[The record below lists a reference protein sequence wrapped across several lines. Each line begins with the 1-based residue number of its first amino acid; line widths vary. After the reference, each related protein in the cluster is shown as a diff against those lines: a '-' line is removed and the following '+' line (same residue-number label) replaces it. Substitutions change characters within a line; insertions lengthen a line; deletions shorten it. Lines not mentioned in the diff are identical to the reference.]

1 MNLKQ
6 KFLIVFILISIVP
19 IIIITTFTYNRYT
32 SLVKEQTSQITENI
46 FEKAS
51 NQINSAISN
60 INHVA
65 EIFSF
70 YSESRNSIIED
81 LKKYTRKNGYS
92 SYDIFK
98 SNQNIKFICQNLI
111 YSSDYINGI
120 FFFTPYGEI
129 LGYGNNIDITYDY
142 IPFKDKWYNETIN
155 LKGKIYIDGISA
167 KKFIIN
173 SQPSISFSRAIYDV
187 YSHEFLGVLLVDCS
201 TSVFDLSKVNTL
213 PDTTILSIENTA
225 THCILYSNADNI
237 KNLFSIKNM
246 KVLKKSLNIKEL
258 TLTAAVNYE
267 QIYNEFGFTR
277 ILILIIAGVC
287 SLVFIII
294 SVLLSFS
301 LTKPIIHLSKKMASH
316 GDVLSLSKKYLE
328 RKDEI
333 GTLYNEYNS
342 MVKEINNFIK
352 NEYQNKLIILDSQM
366 KSLEAQI
373 NSHFLFNTLESINSI
388 AEIEGNKNIAIMSL
402 ALGNMFRYSIKTKSE
417 LVTIADEI
425 NHVKDYV
432 SIQTIR
438 FDGKFNLIL
447 NIKEEYLNLKI
458 LKLILQPLVEN
469 AIYHG
474 LKNCTCGKEIKISAW
489 LDKNCIHLSVEDDG
503 IGISEENLIQIKENL
518 EKEPHFTELGHRNN
532 QSIGLKNIHS
542 RIELY
547 YGKGFGL
554 SVESFKGKGTKI
566 NIKLPVLNENEK
578 EV

>member
-1 MNLKQ
+1 M
-6 KFLIVFILISIVP
+6 P

-32 SLVKEQTSQITENI
+32 SLVKEQTAQITENI

-51 NQINSAISN
+51 DQINSAIGN
-60 INHVA
+60 INHIA

-70 YSESRNSIIED
+70 YSESRDSIIED
-81 LKKYTRKNGYS
+81 LKKYTHQNGYS
-92 SYDIFK
+92 NYDIFK

-111 YSSDYINGI
+111 YSSEYINGI
-120 FFFTPYGEI
+120 FFFTPYGEV

-142 IPFKDKWYNETIN
+142 IPFEDKWYKETIN
-155 LKGKIYIDGISA
+155 LKGKIYIDGLSA
-167 KKFIIN
+167 KSFIIN
-173 SQPSISFSRAIYDV
+173 SRPSISFSRAIYDV

-201 TSVFDLSKVNTL
+201 PSVFDLSKVNTL
-213 PDTTILSIENTA
+213 PDTAMLAIENTS

-237 KNLFSIKNM
+237 KNLSSLKNM
-246 KVLKKSLNIKEL
+246 KVMKKNLNIKEL
-258 TLTAAVNYE
+258 TLTAAINYE

-287 SLVFIII
+287 ALIFIVI
-294 SVLLSFS
+294 SALLSFS
-301 LTKPIIHLSKKMASH
+301 LTKPIIHLSKKMATR
-316 GDVLSLSKKYLE
+316 GGVLSLSGKYLE

-388 AEIEGNKNIAIMSL
+388 AEIEGNQSIAVMSL

-417 LVTIADEI
+417 LVTITDEI
-425 NHVKDYV
+425 NHVKDYI

-438 FDGKFNLIL
+438 FDGKINLIL
-447 NIKEEYLNLKI
+447 NIKEEYSNLKI

-469 AIYHG
+469 ALYHG
-474 LKNCTCGKEIKISAW
+474 LKNCTYGKTIKISAF
-489 LDKNCIHLSVEDDG
+489 LNDSCIYLSVEDDG
-503 IGISEENLIQIKENL
+503 VGMTEEKLSQIRENL

-547 YGKGFGL
+547 YGKGYGL
-554 SVESFKGKGTKI
+554 SVESLEGKGTKI
-566 NIKLPVLNENEK
+566 NIKLPVLNEK
-578 EV
+578 ETNY

>member
-6 KFLIVFILISIVP
+6 KFLIVFLLISIMP

-32 SLVKEQTSQITENI
+32 SLVKEQTAQITENI

-51 NQINSAISN
+51 DQINSAIGN
-60 INHVA
+60 INHIA

-70 YSESRNSIIED
+70 YSESRDSIIED
-81 LKKYTRKNGYS
+81 LKKYTHQNGYS
-92 SYDIFK
+92 NYDIFK

-111 YSSDYINGI
+111 YSSEYINGI
-120 FFFTPYGEI
+120 FFFTPYGEV

-142 IPFKDKWYNETIN
+142 IPFEDKWYKETIN
-155 LKGKIYIDGISA
+155 LKGKIYIDGLSA
-167 KKFIIN
+167 KSFIIN
-173 SQPSISFSRAIYDV
+173 SRPSISFSRAIYDV

-201 TSVFDLSKVNTL
+201 PSVFDLSKVNTL
-213 PDTTILSIENTA
+213 PDTAMLAIENTS

-237 KNLFSIKNM
+237 KNLSSLKNM
-246 KVLKKSLNIKEL
+246 KVMKKNLNIKEL
-258 TLTAAVNYE
+258 TLTAAINYE

-287 SLVFIII
+287 ALIFIVI
-294 SVLLSFS
+294 SALLSFS
-301 LTKPIIHLSKKMASH
+301 LTKPIIHLSKKMATR
-316 GDVLSLSKKYLE
+316 GGVLSLSGKYLE

-388 AEIEGNKNIAIMSL
+388 AEIEGNQSIAVMSL

-417 LVTIADEI
+417 LVTITDEI
-425 NHVKDYV
+425 NHVKDYI

-438 FDGKFNLIL
+438 FDGKINLIL

-469 AIYHG
+469 ALYHG
-474 LKNCTCGKEIKISAW
+474 LKNCTCGQTIKISAS
-489 LDKNCIHLSVEDDG
+489 LNDDCIYLSVEDDG
-503 IGISEENLIQIKENL
+503 IGMPEEKLIQIREKL

-547 YGKGFGL
+547 YGKGYGL
-554 SVESFKGKGTKI
+554 SVESLEGKGTKI
-566 NIKLPVLNENEK
+566 NIKLPVLNEK
-578 EV
+578 EE

>member
-1 MNLKQ
+1 M
-6 KFLIVFILISIVP
+6 P

-32 SLVKEQTSQITENI
+32 SLVKEQTAQITENI

-51 NQINSAISN
+51 DQINSAIGN
-60 INHVA
+60 INHIA

-70 YSESRNSIIED
+70 YSESRDSIIED
-81 LKKYTRKNGYS
+81 LKKYTHQNGYS
-92 SYDIFK
+92 NYDIFK

-111 YSSDYINGI
+111 YSSEYINGI
-120 FFFTPYGEI
+120 FFFTPYGEV

-142 IPFKDKWYNETIN
+142 IPFEDKWYKETIN
-155 LKGKIYIDGISA
+155 LKGKIYIDGLSA
-167 KKFIIN
+167 KSFIIN
-173 SQPSISFSRAIYDV
+173 SRPSISFSRAIYDV

-201 TSVFDLSKVNTL
+201 PSVFDLSKVNTL
-213 PDTTILSIENTA
+213 PDTAMLAIENTS

-237 KNLFSIKNM
+237 KNLSSLKNM
-246 KVLKKSLNIKEL
+246 KVMKKNLNIKEL
-258 TLTAAVNYE
+258 TLTAAINYE

-287 SLVFIII
+287 ALIFIVI
-294 SVLLSFS
+294 SALLSFS
-301 LTKPIIHLSKKMASH
+301 LTKPIIHLSKKMATR
-316 GDVLSLSKKYLE
+316 GGVLSLSGKYLE

-388 AEIEGNKNIAIMSL
+388 AEIEGNQSIAVMSL

-417 LVTIADEI
+417 LVTITDEI
-425 NHVKDYV
+425 NHVKDYI

-438 FDGKFNLIL
+438 FDGKINLIL

-469 AIYHG
+469 ALYHG
-474 LKNCTCGKEIKISAW
+474 LKNCTCGQTIKISAS
-489 LDKNCIHLSVEDDG
+489 LNDDCIYLSVEDDG
-503 IGISEENLIQIKENL
+503 IGMPEEKLIQIREKL

-547 YGKGFGL
+547 YGKGYGL
-554 SVESFKGKGTKI
+554 SVESLEGKGTKI
-566 NIKLPVLNENEK
+566 NIKLPVLNEK
-578 EV
+578 EE

>member
-1 MNLKQ
+1 VNLKQ
-6 KFLIVFILISIVP
+6 KFLIVFLIISIVP

-32 SLVKEQTSQITENI
+32 SLVKEQTAQITENI

-51 NQINSAISN
+51 DQINSAIGN
-60 INHVA
+60 INHIA

-70 YSESRNSIIED
+70 YSESRDSIIED
-81 LKKYTRKNGYS
+81 LKKYTRQYGYS

-111 YSSDYINGI
+111 YSSEYINGI

-142 IPFKDKWYNETIN
+142 IPFEDKWYKETIN
-155 LKGKIYIDGISA
+155 LKGKIYIDGLSA
-167 KKFIIN
+167 KSFIIN
-173 SQPSISFSRAIYDV
+173 SRPSISFSRAIYDV

-201 TSVFDLSKVNTL
+201 PSVFDLSKVNTL
-213 PDTTILSIENTA
+213 PDTAMLAIENTS

-237 KNLFSIKNM
+237 KNLSSLKNM
-246 KVLKKSLNIKEL
+246 KVMKKNLNIKEL
-258 TLTAAVNYE
+258 TLTAAINYE

-287 SLVFIII
+287 ALIFIVI
-294 SVLLSFS
+294 SALLSFS
-301 LTKPIIHLSKKMASH
+301 LTKPIIHLSKKMATR
-316 GDVLSLSKKYLE
+316 GGVLSLSGKYLE

-388 AEIEGNKNIAIMSL
+388 AEIEGNQSIAVMSL

-417 LVTIADEI
+417 LVTITDEI
-425 NHVKDYV
+425 NHVKDYI

-438 FDGKFNLIL
+438 FDGKINLIL

-469 AIYHG
+469 ALYHG
-474 LKNCTCGKEIKISAW
+474 LKNCTYGKTIKISAF
-489 LDKNCIHLSVEDDG
+489 LNDSCIYLSVEDDG
-503 IGISEENLIQIKENL
+503 VGMTEEKLSQIREKL

-547 YGKGFGL
+547 YGKGYGL
-554 SVESFKGKGTKI
+554 SVESLEGKGTKI
-566 NIKLPVLNENEK
+566 NIKLPVLNEK
-578 EV
+578 EE

>member
-6 KFLIVFILISIVP
+6 KFLIVFLIISIVP

-32 SLVKEQTSQITENI
+32 SLVKEQTAQITENI

-51 NQINSAISN
+51 DQINSAIGN
-60 INHVA
+60 INHIA

-70 YSESRNSIIED
+70 YSESRDSIIED
-81 LKKYTRKNGYS
+81 LKKYTRQYGYS

-111 YSSDYINGI
+111 YSSEYINGI
-120 FFFTPYGEI
+120 FFFTPYGEV

-142 IPFKDKWYNETIN
+142 IPFEDKWYKETIN
-155 LKGKIYIDGISA
+155 LKGKIYIDGLSA
-167 KKFIIN
+167 KSFIIN
-173 SQPSISFSRAIYDV
+173 SRPSISFSRAIYDV

-201 TSVFDLSKVNTL
+201 PSVFDLSKVNTL
-213 PDTTILSIENTA
+213 PDTAMLAIENTS

-237 KNLFSIKNM
+237 KNLSSLKNM
-246 KVLKKSLNIKEL
+246 KVMKKNLNIKEL
-258 TLTAAVNYE
+258 TLTAAINYE

-287 SLVFIII
+287 ALIFIVI
-294 SVLLSFS
+294 SALLSFS
-301 LTKPIIHLSKKMASH
+301 LTKPIIHLSKKMATR
-316 GDVLSLSKKYLE
+316 GGVLSLSGKYLE

-388 AEIEGNKNIAIMSL
+388 AEIEGNQSIAVMSL

-417 LVTIADEI
+417 LVTITDEI
-425 NHVKDYV
+425 NHVKDYI

-438 FDGKFNLIL
+438 FDGKINLIL
-447 NIKEEYLNLKI
+447 NIKEEYSNLKI

-469 AIYHG
+469 ALYHG
-474 LKNCTCGKEIKISAW
+474 LKNCTYGKTIKISAF
-489 LDKNCIHLSVEDDG
+489 LNDSCIYLSVEDDG
-503 IGISEENLIQIKENL
+503 VGMPEEKLIQIRENL
-518 EKEPHFTELGHRNN
+518 EKEPHFTKLGHRNN

-547 YGKGFGL
+547 YGKGYGL
-554 SVESFKGKGTKI
+554 SIESSEGKGTKI
-566 NIKLPVLNENEK
+566 NIKLPVLNEK
-578 EV
+578 EE

>member
-6 KFLIVFILISIVP
+6 KFLIVFLLISIVP

-32 SLVKEQTSQITENI
+32 SLIKEQTAQITENI

-51 NQINSAISN
+51 DQINSAIGN
-60 INHVA
+60 INHIA

-70 YSESRNSIIED
+70 YSESRDSIIED
-81 LKKYTRKNGYS
+81 LKKYTHQNGYS
-92 SYDIFK
+92 NYDIFK

-111 YSSDYINGI
+111 YSSEYINGI
-120 FFFTPYGEI
+120 FFFTPYGEV

-142 IPFKDKWYNETIN
+142 IPFEDKWYKETIN
-155 LKGKIYIDGISA
+155 LKGKIYIDGLSA
-167 KKFIIN
+167 KSFIIN
-173 SQPSISFSRAIYDV
+173 SRPSISFSRAIYDV

-201 TSVFDLSKVNTL
+201 PSVFDLSKVNTL
-213 PDTTILSIENTA
+213 PDTAMLAIENTS

-237 KNLFSIKNM
+237 KNLSSLKNM
-246 KVLKKSLNIKEL
+246 KVMKKNLNIKEL
-258 TLTAAVNYE
+258 TLTAAINYE

-287 SLVFIII
+287 ALIFIVI
-294 SVLLSFS
+294 SALLSFS
-301 LTKPIIHLSKKMASH
+301 LTKPIIHLSKKMATR
-316 GDVLSLSKKYLE
+316 GGVLSLSGKYLE

-388 AEIEGNKNIAIMSL
+388 AEIEGNQSIAVMSL

-417 LVTIADEI
+417 LVTITDEI
-425 NHVKDYV
+425 NHVKDYI

-438 FDGKFNLIL
+438 FDGKINLIL
-447 NIKEEYLNLKI
+447 NIKEEYSNLKI

-469 AIYHG
+469 ALYHG
-474 LKNCTCGKEIKISAW
+474 LKNCTYGKTIKISAF
-489 LDKNCIHLSVEDDG
+489 LNDSCIYLSVEDDG
-503 IGISEENLIQIKENL
+503 VGMTEEKLSQIREKL

-547 YGKGFGL
+547 YGKGYGL
-554 SVESFKGKGTKI
+554 SIESSEGKGTKI
-566 NIKLPVLNENEK
+566 NIKLPVLNEK
-578 EV
+578 EE